1 MPSDTMLRET
11 ATQAIQTSHHLLS
24 SESDL
29 SPRNGKITE
38 ALTHLVRTLTC
49 CQCSAVGDC
58 LLAEQRLQREKEQ
71 LPDLCGK
78 AECEMEKYWA
88 RKLISAETLCL
99 RDFWYIAE
107 YEELCK
113 AEAALIKGRNYD
125 CITFLGS
132 GALPLTAIMLAEMF
146 PNAHVN
152 CVDMDTEACT
162 LSYALIEKAGLGAR
176 ISVLEQDATQ
186 YMPASNELVI
196 CAALLQGAEAVYE
209 HILLQPDC
217 DLIVRDSEGVYRFL
231 YREAKLPDIRFIEM
245 AKTTLDTRR
254 INTSRYYRQRS
265 AMTEQGG
272 DVHVQAAA

>member
-1 MPSDTMLRET
+1 MRSDDTLRET

-24 SESDL
+24 TESDL
-29 SPRNGKITE
+29 SPNNGKITE

-49 CQCSAVGDC
+49 CQCSAMTEC
-58 LLAEQRLQREKEQ
+58 LLAEKRLAREKDQ

-88 RKLISAETLCL
+88 RKLLSAEKLCL

-107 YEELCK
+107 YEALCK
-113 AEAALIKGRNYD
+113 AEAELIGSRQYD
-125 CITFLGS
+125 RITFLGS

-146 PNAHVN
+146 PQAHVT
-152 CVDMDTEACT
+152 CVDMDTEACR
-162 LSYALIEKAGLGAR
+162 LSCQLIQKAGLCAR
-176 ISVLEQDATQ
+176 VTVLQQDATT
-186 YMPASNELVI
+186 YMPAQNELVI

-231 YREAKLPDIRFIEM
+231 YREARLPDIRFVEVG
-245 AKTTLDTRR
+245 KTTLDTRR

-265 AMTEQGG
+265 NTAAMSEGQHA
-272 DVHVQAAA
+272 VA